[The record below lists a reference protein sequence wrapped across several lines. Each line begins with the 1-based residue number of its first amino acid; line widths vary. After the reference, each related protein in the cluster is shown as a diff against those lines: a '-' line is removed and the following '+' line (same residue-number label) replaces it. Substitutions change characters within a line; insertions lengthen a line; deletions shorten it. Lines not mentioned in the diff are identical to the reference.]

1 MKKILVTGASGFIGK
16 SLCKTLMSLNRSVVG
31 AVRKKPIFSV
41 KINDIYKQLGDIGIN
56 EKWKKALKNQDCVVH
71 CAGRAHIINKTSES
85 KKELE
90 KYRLTNVE
98 ATKKLANQC
107 AEAGVKRFI
116 FLSSIGVHGKFT
128 NKCKPFSINDNLNP
142 LENYAIS
149 KFEAE
154 QALIEISAKTGLEV
168 VILRIPSVYGKGS
181 KGNFSRLLKLI
192 KLGLP
197 LPFARIE
204 NKKSFI
210 GIDNLIDVIIKC
222 SDSYEAAGKTLLV
235 SDGQDLSTTD
245 LLRHMASSMGQH
257 IYLFYVPIFLLKFLG
272 QIFGKKKEIDQLVE
286 SLVIDSSYT
295 KEILNWKPPISI
307 DEGIRRMVKDK

>member
-1 MKKILVTGASGFIGK
+1 LKKILVTGASGFIGK
-16 SLCKTLMSLNRSVVG
+16 SLCKTLMDLNRSVVG
-31 AVRKKPIFSV
+31 VVRKKPYFSE
-41 KINDIYKQLGDIGIN
+41 KINDIYKQLGDIDVN
-56 EKWKKALKNQDCVVH
+56 EKWKKELKNQDCVVH
-71 CAGRAHIINKTSES
+71 CAGRAHISNKTSES

-90 KYRLTNVE
+90 KYRLINVE
-98 ATKKLANQC
+98 ATKILAKQC

-128 NKCKPFSINDNLNP
+128 DKHKPFSISDNINP
-142 LENYAIS
+142 KENYAIS
-149 KFEAE
+149 KLEAE

-197 LPFARIE
+197 LPFDRIK

-235 SDGQDLSTTD
+235 SDEQDLSTTD
-245 LLRHMASSMGQH
+245 LLRHMASSMGQK
-257 IYLFYVPIFLLKFLG
+257 IYLFYVPIFLLNFFS
-272 QIFGKKKEIDQLVE
+272 QIFGRKKEIDQLVR
-286 SLVIDSSYT
+286 SLVIDISYT
-295 KEILNWKPPISI
+295 KAILNWKPPISI
-307 DEGIRRMVKDK
+307 EEGIKRMVKD